1 MAERREFETLSFLGL
16 VIGGILI
23 LVGGLMGALYMNAW
37 GWGGMMS
44 NGMMGT
50 PAASGGQGATN
61 WWFGGLGLLTGV
73 VILIASSRIYAQ
85 RDVGTWSVVAI
96 AAGAL
101 SVFAMGGFMIGAA
114 AAIVGGALALVDQQR
129 QAPRS
134 GGA

>member
-1 MAERREFETLSFLGL
+1 MTATKRMPVPLRYGRSHSSESWTKAKHVRCLITSDRMAERREFETLSFLGL

-50 PAASGGQGATN
+50 PAASGAQGATN

-73 VILIASSRIYAQ
+73 VILIASSRIYASA
-85 RDVGTWSVVAI
+85 TSEH
-96 AAGAL
+96 GA
-101 SVFAMGGFMIGAA
+101 SS
-114 AAIVGGALALVDQQR
+114 
-129 QAPRS
+129 RS
-134 GGA
+134 RPAH